1 LKNGPNRK
9 KKEEGNECRQNKRG
23 SIERSCHVAMEMDM
37 KEEKKST

>member
-1 LKNGPNRK
+1 MGQTEKRK
-9 KKEEGNECRQNKRG
+9 KKGMNVVKIKRG